1 MANRDFNLAG
11 LRTLDTDL
19 VKLYGQVLLGAST
32 AVTSQVC
39 NGFTVTALG
48 VGTLTITLEDAY
60 PAFIGAVLTPTC
72 ATAVDNVW
80 VVSAASPT
88 TKSITLRCLTGA
100 TATAPLNGSTLN
112 IELTLRNSATP
123 RKGV

>member
-1 MANRDFNLAG
+1 MANRDFNPTG
-11 LRTLDTDL
+11 LKTLDSDL
-19 VKLYGQVLLGAST
+19 IKLYGSVLLAAST

-48 VGTLTITLEDAY
+48 VGTLTITLDDAY
-60 PAFIGAVLTPTC
+60 PTFIGATLTPLC
-72 ATAVDNVW
+72 ATAVDNHWHVIT
-80 VVSAASPT
+80 ASPT
-88 TKSITLRCLTGA
+88 TKSITIRCLAGA
-100 TATAPLNGSTLN
+100 TATAPLAGSTLY